1 MPGLLMPI
9 GGAEDKL
16 HARTILNHFVKICG
30 GNTANIVIIPSASS
44 FPYDVMQQY
53 STLFTALGAGQVHG
67 LHITDRRAAS
77 DRSTLKTLQNATG
90 IFISGG
96 DQLRLMSLIGG
107 TPLADALRSQ
117 HAEGA
122 HIGGTSAGASIM
134 SRHMIAFGR
143 SGAVPSQRMVQ
154 MASGLGLTD
163 MIIDQ
168 HFSQRNRLGRLLTA
182 VALNPGL
189 NGVGIDEDTALLIDP
204 DGSHTVL
211 GSGKVTLV
219 DSQSLSY
226 SDLYAARRHNPFT
239 LQGVDVR
246 VLNAAIA

>member
-1 MPGLLMPI
+1 VPGLLMPI

-16 HARTILNHFVKICG
+16 YSRTILTHFVNICG
-30 GNTANIVIIPSASS
+30 GNNANIVVIPSASS
-44 FPYDVMQQY
+44 FPYEVMQKY
-53 STLFTALGAGQVHG
+53 HALFKNLGVHEVNN
-67 LHITDRRAAS
+67 LHIPDRQTAS
-77 DRSTLKTLQNATG
+77 ESSNLKLLKDATG
-90 IFISGG
+90 IFMTGG

-107 TPLADALRSQ
+107 TALGDAIRSQ
-117 HAEGA
+117 FTNGV

-143 SGAVPSQRMVQ
+143 SGAIPSQRMVQ

-163 MIIDQ
+163 FIIDQ
-168 HFSQRNRLGRLLTA
+168 HFTQRNRLGRLLTA

-189 NGVGIDEDTALLIDP
+189 TGIGIDEDTALLIAA
-204 DGSHTVL
+204 DGSQTVL

-246 VLNAAIA
+246 VMTAIA